1 MLLNIKYFSLYSVNV
16 QCEDFAPTLTFYY
29 SSQSLING
37 RIDYVNISLYC
48 ATAMGTQLFKE
59 LQKVVYLGVKQIAFV
74 EISERTFGHIHGL
87 SYDWHVQKKLGDV
100 LRSMD
105 RGISSADTV
114 VREEKT

>member
-1 MLLNIKYFSLYSVNV
+1 MFVGV
-16 QCEDFAPTLTFYY
+16 APF
-29 SSQSLING
+29 QSLING
-37 RIDYVNISLYC
+37 RIDYLNISLYC